1 MWISKRHG
9 MITWIILLGSPPRS
23 HQHREWQRS
32 VESML
37 RSIEQQ
43 VFHISVESMAVS
55 EVEVTVA
62 ETPQDLHHTSHGI
75 LGPNI
80 GDDGGNLQ

>member
-9 MITWIILLGSPPRS
+9 MITWS

-32 VESML
+32 VGSML
-37 RSIEQQ
+37 RSIEHQ
-43 VFHISVESMAVS
+43 VSHISVSQAVS
-55 EVEVTVA
+55 EVEVTVVA
-62 ETPQDLHHTSHGI
+62 ETPQDLHHTSHGH

-80 GDDGGNLQ
+80 GNDDGGNLQ

>member
-1 MWISKRHG
+1 
-9 MITWIILLGSPPRS
+9 
-23 HQHREWQRS
+23 
-32 VESML
+32 ML